1 MRYRGDT
8 EDDTIEVV
16 EGLLLAARDRMGA
29 GDGVESGGGIEFSAN
44 GPYVFI
50 DRVNDGVL
58 FIVAT
63 DTGTGRAIR
72 DQTDVP

>member
-1 MRYRGDT
+1 
-8 EDDTIEVV
+8 
-16 EGLLLAARDRMGA
+16 MGA
-29 GDGVESGGGIEFSAN
+29 GDGVESAGGIEFSAD

-63 DTGTGRAIR
+63 DTSTGRAIR